1 MRKKPEVTDSEI
13 LQYMDFDG
21 LLRQHANAT
30 QANQKKSLIKKS
42 LLWVGGITLVG
53 LLLFT
58 ISENTTQQTTPTE
71 QVSPELPDTPEPTQ
85 HEVTA
90 ATEEQAEEKQPVVQQ
105 LDNKPTTPLST
116 NKQSEKQ
123 SEVEQK
129 ETEQSEYIYH
139 QASPV
144 DGYGSLYTY
153 FNTALQY
160 PPEAIADSVQGV
172 VTISFI
178 INKSGEPEKITIEN
192 SPDERLNQE
201 AIRLIQNM
209 PAWNPATLNG

>member
-1 MRKKPEVTDSEI
+1 
-13 LQYMDFDG
+13 
-21 LLRQHANAT
+21 
-30 QANQKKSLIKKS
+30 
-42 LLWVGGITLVG
+42 LVG

-178 INKSGEPEKITIEN
+178 INKSGEPEKI
-192 SPDERLNQE
+192 
-201 AIRLIQNM
+201 
-209 PAWNPATLNG
+209 